1 MNRVCRA
8 KNNLLVT
15 PRALFSFSLA
25 LAMKSL
31 TKEWSRLSLF
41 EIPNQVVILM
51 DFFKK
56 IIKEL

>member
-25 LAMKSL
+25 LAMKFL

-41 EIPNQVVILM
+41 EIPNQVVILT